1 MKSEVN
7 MATWSRSHASL
18 VRRLVAGIAGAT
30 ILAAAVLASGDPPKA
45 VVEPKSVSAAADM
58 ERLIDLDADRDA
70 PADTPWF
77 LVEKGDFPVLISA
90 PHATKVF
97 RENAWRFADGG
108 GTAALAV
115 QLHELNRVT
124 VIHTVFRAPS
134 DPNYYDDNDYKKTLG
149 TLLQQTGAKLVLD
162 IHGSDSRRPY
172 DVDIGTLD
180 GKSLMGHQTIQDD
193 LVRTFRAHGIEAIS
207 SNFFAASKNHT
218 VTRYCTE
225 HGVVAMQLEINAS
238 WLDPAGGDL
247 AAHRFAA
254 LLDALTDFL
263 RSEAFVGSR

>member
-1 MKSEVN
+1 
-7 MATWSRSHASL
+7 MATSSRSRSSL
-18 VRRLVAGIAGAT
+18 RQSLIAWLAGAALLT
-30 ILAAAVLASGDPPKA
+30 SEWPVLADPPKA
-45 VVEPKSVSAAADM
+45 VVEPKSVEAAADM

-70 PADTPWF
+70 PPDSSWF
-77 LVEKGDFPVLISA
+77 EVMKGDVPVLLSA
-90 PHATKVF
+90 PHATQVF

-108 GTAALAV
+108 GTAALAI
-115 QLHELNRVT
+115 QLHELNRVS

-172 DVDIGTLD
+172 DIDIGTLD
-180 GKSLMGHQTIQDD
+180 GKSLMGHHAIQED
-193 LVRTFRAHGIEAIS
+193 LIRALQAHGIEAIS

-218 VTRYCTE
+218 VTRYCAE
-225 HGVVAMQLEINAS
+225 HGVVAMQLEINSS
-238 WLDPAGGDL
+238 WLDPAGGEL

-254 LLDALTDFL
+254 LLDALIDFL
-263 RSEAFVGSR
+263 RSEAFVNTL

>member
-1 MKSEVN
+1 MYTPSRQSGSSWQWLISIVASVAITAV
-7 MATWSRSHASL
+7 ATSAF
-18 VRRLVAGIAGAT
+18 A
-30 ILAAAVLASGDPPKA
+30 DPPKA
-45 VVEPKSVSAAADM
+45 VVEPKSVAAAADM
-58 ERLIDLDADRDA
+58 ERIIDLDADRDA
-70 PADTPWF
+70 PTSSSWF
-77 LVEKGDFPVLISA
+77 ELVKGDVPVLVSA

-124 VIHTVFRAPS
+124 VIHTIFRAPS

-149 TLLQQTGAKLVLD
+149 TLLQEAGVKLVLD

-180 GKSLMGHQTIQDD
+180 GKSLMGHRELQED
-193 LVRTFRAHGIEAIS
+193 LIRALQAHGIEAIS

-218 VTRYCTE
+218 VTRYSSE
-225 HGVVAMQLEINAS
+225 HGVPAMQLEINAS

-254 LLDALTDFL
+254 LLDALSDFL
-263 RSEAFVGSR
+263 RTESLINAH

>member
-1 MKSEVN
+1 MKCEIN
-7 MATWSRSHASL
+7 MANLLLLHRSFAC
-18 VRRLVAGIAGAT
+18 RLVTGIVST
-30 ILAAAVLASGDPPKA
+30 MIIAVAVPAYGEPPKA
-45 VVEPKSVSAAADM
+45 VVEPKSVAAAADM

-77 LVEKGDFPVLISA
+77 VVVKGDVPVLISA

-115 QLHELNRVT
+115 QLHELNRAT

-149 TLLQQTGAKLVLD
+149 TLLQQTGARLVLD
-162 IHGSDSRRPY
+162 IHGSDTRRPY
-172 DVDIGTLD
+172 DVDVGTLD
-180 GKSLMGHQTIQDD
+180 GKSLMGHQAIQDD
-193 LVRTFRAHGIEAIS
+193 LVRTLQAHGIEAIS

-218 VTRYCTE
+218 VTRYCAE

-263 RSEAFVGSR
+263 RNEAFIVSR

>member
-1 MKSEVN
+1 
-7 MATWSRSHASL
+7 MATSL
-18 VRRLVAGIAGAT
+18 LRHGQFRRRLVVLLTAAA
-30 ILAAAVLASGDPPKA
+30 ILAAEWPVFADPPKA
-45 VVEPKSVSAAADM
+45 IVEPKNVAAAADM
-58 ERLIDLDADRDA
+58 ERLIDLDADRAA
-70 PADTPWF
+70 PPDTAWF
-77 LVEKGDFPVLISA
+77 VVLRGDVPVLVSA

-115 QLHELNRVT
+115 QLHELNRVS

-134 DPNYYDDNDYKKTLG
+134 DPNFYDDNDYKKTLG
-149 TLLQQTGAKLVLD
+149 TLLQETGAKLVLD

-172 DVDIGTLD
+172 EIDIGTLD
-180 GKSLMGHQTIQDD
+180 GKSLMGHREIQED
-193 LVRTFRAHGIEAIS
+193 LIHALQARGIEAIS

-218 VTRYCTE
+218 VTRYCAE
-225 HGVVAMQLEINAS
+225 HGVVAMQLEINS
-238 WLDPAGGDL
+238 DWLDPAGGEL

-263 RSEAFVGSR
+263 RSEAFVGAR